1 MDCRAVLLFSL
12 AALFL
17 FLFAHADGRTKKVV
31 IHVPY
36 KVKKIKHTH
45 TVYKTIHH
53 HHTHHDHLDH
63 GTSPSEE
70 HEHFHHMHL
79 HDEPPLGQHTQ
90 PIPGIGIPE
99 FLPDVPLDLPLPDLP
114 DLHREIPLIPKRPLI
129 PLFRH

>member
-1 MDCRAVLLFSL
+1 MDCRKVLLFCL
-12 AALFL
+12 AVFL
-17 FLFAHADGRTKKVV
+17 AILVTAEGRTKKVV

-53 HHTHHDHLDH
+53 HHTHHDHEL
-63 GTSPSEE
+63 GLPSEE

-79 HDEPPLGQHTQ
+79 DPPAGAHSQ

-99 FLPDVPLDLPLPDLP
+99 FLPDVPLELPL
-114 DLHREIPLIPKRPLI
+114 EIPDVPHDIPGFPSKHIRPLY
-129 PLFRH
+129 RRD